1 MAGPDCPFLRGIEV
15 CPESSL
21 PVIDALGNDRVS
33 FTRLTALAEEG
44 SLRASLMARE
54 AGKVAPDVLWLKD
67 EVMRLSEIDREI
79 EIMGSAHPPLKPLMV
94 MFRYGKE
101 ALGEQE
107 LALVASE
114 TRDLYGR
121 LRMHA
126 SLVLQVID
134 GLVSARRNADRRQES
149 SVCVQ

>member
-1 MAGPDCPFLRGIEV
+1 
-15 CPESSL
+15 
-21 PVIDALGNDRVS
+21 
-33 FTRLTALAEEG
+33 
-44 SLRASLMARE
+44 MARE